1 MLIQNI
7 TYNQKDILMSAEVGF
22 SWYLDS
28 TKLQNHEKWN
38 EAGNKVIRNH
48 YDLRFGQCLSVDIH
62 QLYGMVP
69 QNKNDEIT
77 TLSIGFKYPEPIKS
91 TIYAVKQK
99 RLMHL

>member
-1 MLIQNI
+1 MKYLEDCLEQNPKLDFHMLIQNI
-7 TYNQKDILMSAEVGF
+7 TYMHEDILKSAKVGF

-28 TKLQNHEKWN
+28 TKLQNHEKWK
-38 EAGNKVIRNH
+38 EVGDKVIRNH

-77 TLSIGFKYPEPIKS
+77 TLKIPK
-91 TIYAVKQK
+91 
-99 RLMHL
+99 

>member
-7 TYNQKDILMSAEVGF
+7 TYKHEEILNSAEIGF

-28 TKLQNHEKWN
+28 TKLQYHKKWKKV
-38 EAGNKVIRNH
+38 GDKVIRNH

-77 TLSIGFKYPEPIKS
+77 TLTIGLKYPEPIKS
-91 TIYAVKQK
+91 TINAFQQN
-99 RLMHL
+99 R